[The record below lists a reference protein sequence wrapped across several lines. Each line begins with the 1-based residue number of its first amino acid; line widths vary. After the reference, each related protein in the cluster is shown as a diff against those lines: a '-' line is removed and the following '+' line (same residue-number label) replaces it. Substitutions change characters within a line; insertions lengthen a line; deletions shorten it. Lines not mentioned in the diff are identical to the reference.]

1 MGVPNKKVTR
11 KTISQRQSTQKLNCP
26 GLVKCSN
33 CSNLIPLHT
42 VCPHCGYYKGKKA
55 LIIKEKK
62 EKEGAK

>member
-26 GLVKCSN
+26 EVAKCSN
-33 CSNLIPLHT
+33 CSKLIPPHT
-42 VCPHCGYYKGKKA
+42 VCPYCGFYKGKKA
-55 LIIKEKK
+55 IIIKEKK